1 MKITSSK
8 RRVELQGC
16 FNFRDLGGYHAGD
29 EQTVEWGR
37 LYRSDS
43 VHNLTASDARKVR
56 REIGIVTVIDL
67 RSAREKY
74 QHGTGLL
81 ALPPV
86 HYHHLP
92 LLKWQGRAAD
102 WQHWCPSLDMSECYL
117 TMLEEAGETIARVV
131 KLLTA
136 PEAYPAVF
144 HCMAGKDRT
153 GVLAAALL
161 SLLGVGDEEII
172 YDYALTEQYPDP
184 LSDRVR
190 MAGSSHTPEHCPPPE
205 ILRAAPETME
215 RFLAKVREKYSS
227 MGGFAMAHGVATDD
241 LLRLRENLMSPA
253 VVAVG
258 RG

>member
-1 MKITSSK
+1 MA
-8 RRVELQGC
+8 RRSPIACHQ
-16 FNFRDLGGYHAGD
+16 
-29 EQTVEWGR
+29 
-37 LYRSDS
+37 
-43 VHNLTASDARKVR
+43 
-56 REIGIVTVIDL
+56 
-67 RSAREKY
+67 
-74 QHGTGLL
+74 L
-81 ALPPV
+81 ALM
-86 HYHHLP
+86 
-92 LLKWQGRAAD
+92 A
-102 WQHWCPSLDMSECYL
+102 SLDSPSSGLRYL
-117 TMLEEAGETIARVV
+117 TE
-131 KLLTA
+131 

-161 SLLGVGDEEII
+161 SLLGVGDEEIT